1 MKVTTAA
8 EMRLVEEK
16 AAAQGLTSI
25 VLMETAGHALAQAVL
40 RHAASPRPRVLVL
53 AGPGQNGGDGLTAA
67 RHLLGSGAEV
77 HVWLIADPER
87 LRGAAKEQWLRVQGS
102 ARVAWNLSSGTPPG
116 RFDAAID
123 AMFGTS
129 LARDLAG
136 DAARAVAYLAATG
149 VPVVAA
155 DLPSGVHADT
165 GRLAGTAVR
174 ASCTVALGALKP
186 GHLFWPGRDYCG
198 EIVLEPLGLLPDL
211 LDDVGMERIDR
222 LSPADAAP
230 TSGKGAYGRTVIVA
244 GSAHYPG
251 AAWLAAR
258 GALRGGSGLTVLA
271 SVDQVLRH
279 AAALPE
285 VIARQLQA
293 RGTTGVIDAAA
304 LDAETFRDASAVVI
318 GPGLDRMDDAG
329 QAAWLDLYVG
339 LHRPLVLDADGLR
352 PVLGRIGLLRRRPGP
367 TVLTPH
373 VGEASRLLGRSVAD
387 DAPAR
392 LRAAREIAERSGAVV
407 LLKGHP
413 TFVAAPWGRVAVI
426 EGGGPELATGGT
438 GDVLS
443 GALGAQLAQGS
454 SARDA
459 AERAAWAHAQAGA
472 LFRRRQPRGGLASEI
487 ADLLPLP
494 LGGYADA

>member
-8 EMRLVEEK
+8 EMRSVEER
-16 AAAQGLTSI
+16 AAALGLTSL

-40 RHAASPRPRVLVL
+40 RQASAPRPRVLVL

-77 HVWLIADPER
+77 HVWLLADPGR

-102 ARVAWNLSSGTPPG
+102 ARVAWSQSAGTPPG

-136 DAARAVAYLAATG
+136 DAARAVDYLVATG

-165 GRLAGTAVR
+165 GQLAGTAVR

-211 LDDVGMERIDR
+211 LDDVGMERIDH

-271 SVDQVLRH
+271 SVDRVLRH

-285 VIARQLQA
+285 VIERQLKA
-293 RGTTGVIDAAA
+293 RGTGLIDAAA
-304 LDAETFRDASAVVI
+304 LDADTFRDASAVVI
-318 GPGLDRMDDAG
+318 GPGLDRMDHAR
-329 QAAWLDLYVG
+329 QAAWLDLYLG
-339 LHRPLVLDADGLR
+339 LRRPLVLDADGLR
-352 PVLGRIGLLRRRPGP
+352 PIQGRIELLRRRPGP

-373 VGEASRLLGRSVAD
+373 AGEASRLLGRPVAD
-387 DAPAR
+387 DATAR
-392 LRAAREIAERSGAVV
+392 LQAAREIAERSGAVV

-413 TFVAAPWGRVAVI
+413 TFVAAPWGRVAVV
-426 EGGGPELATGGT
+426 EGGGPELAMGGT

-443 GALGAQLAQGS
+443 GALGAQLAQGR

-472 LFRRRQPRGGLASEI
+472 RLRRRQPRGGLASEI